1 MQVLSLWLHFIYLLL
16 VWCLPVLW
24 LIETGKH
31 LPARQGLSYIIAE
44 QVAGLGSVMGCL
56 EFLG

>member
-1 MQVLSLWLHFIYLLL
+1 MQVLSLVVTFHLLLL

-44 QVAGLGSVMGCL
+44 QVAGLGSVMGCM